1 MMATIYLN
9 SKNYNYI
16 ILFHDYYCSV
26 QPLAPTCP
34 HLIGKV
40 FGPGIDKL
48 VSLGLPAENLEF
60 AGQSAGAHIVASV
73 IENMVTPVKLLIGFD
88 PGTALTDFRRGLAQF
103 TIALRS
109 DSTNSGN
116 INWNADLE
124 LIVNGGIRYQPGCEE
139 LEFQMSCSHLFV
151 GPVWKSIFENQG
163 HGLFYGVRCNE
174 IECDYSDIKEITP
187 DLREKGTYYFKT
199 SDSYPFGLGLDGIK
213 NITPTKNSTFNF
225 DWEFASIFMKHTQES
240 WLSQL
245 IFHFD

>member
-1 MMATIYLN
+1 MTPDDVVIINATTPEEILKIDFFDYSKKTIICVGGILSWNTSTIVDYYKMMATIYLN

-88 PGTALTDFRRGLAQF
+88 PGTGLTDFRRGLAQF

-139 LEFQMSCSHLFV
+139 LES
-151 GPVWKSIFENQG
+151 
-163 HGLFYGVRCNE
+163 
-174 IECDYSDIKEITP
+174 
-187 DLREKGTYYFKT
+187 
-199 SDSYPFGLGLDGIK
+199 
-213 NITPTKNSTFNF
+213 
-225 DWEFASIFMKHTQES
+225 
-240 WLSQL
+240 
-245 IFHFD
+245 